1 MNKPLQKYSNDPNFV
16 GYPLFYKDQRGDSLC
31 ACCAQDVKDE
41 GEEVIQHVNWEN
53 TQLWCWTCSEK
64 IESAYAE
71 EGQGE

>member
-1 MNKPLQKYSNDPNFV
+1 
-16 GYPLFYKDQRGDSLC
+16 
-31 ACCAQDVKDE
+31 CAQEVKDE

-71 EGQGE
+71 EGQEE